1 MWELT
6 APLIYLFHLVLNE
19 NKPGASGRCFPGL
32 RVIGVREEQ
41 IINLAFEQEQEHL
54 CWAHRPLCAV
64 VLVSS
69 RLEKQGEMLAR
80 FGVGRMLLGEE
91 VWYPSSL
98 VGGYA
103 LGAAGSV
110 PLEVTVFDLLPYCCN
125 CLHGFCSEKI
135 TLLISQ
141 PVVIQLEPAAEMPG
155 GVAHTQIP
163 GPHPQTS

>member
-1 MWELT
+1 
-6 APLIYLFHLVLNE
+6 
-19 NKPGASGRCFPGL
+19 
-32 RVIGVREEQ
+32 
-41 IINLAFEQEQEHL
+41 
-54 CWAHRPLCAV
+54 
-64 VLVSS
+64 
-69 RLEKQGEMLAR
+69 MLAR

-135 TLLISQ
+135 TMLISQ
-141 PVVIQLEPAAEMPG
+141 PVVLQLEQASVSAG
-155 GVAHTQIP
+155 RLVKIKIA
-163 GPHPQTS
+163 GPNPRASNPTGLG